1 MKAGEMVN
9 LPETLEI
16 SRAAISRRNSH
27 RKYLYLILA
36 ALTLPAL
43 SCGSTPEFSPNTE
56 NPTAA
61 NSNTAASAAAATS
74 SASPNKILSVLT
86 VEHEVD
92 VRAQR
97 EGIVQQIHVEEGRYV
112 QPNEILG
119 SLDARQLSQE
129 LEKARAD
136 LIVAQNNVKYKQA
149 ENQAKEASLKRQQLL
164 RASGLSSDAD
174 LEESQ
179 FEAKATAYEVD
190 SWTAMVKSSQ
200 AQIASLQIEVE
211 QTQFRAPFA
220 GVVLRRYVRQ
230 GQNVAKDDPCFR
242 VSQLAPLQAHFQI
255 SEMAGPK
262 PVVGASVSIAP
273 SASPSRSYE
282 ARVIKISPTVDPASD
297 SYDVTAQLTGPNLS
311 ELSPGMAVLI
321 DWNENSASAAAPSTT
336 SAPKA
341 PKSSKH

>member
-1 MKAGEMVN
+1 MKAGELVKK
-9 LPETLEI
+9 I
-16 SRAAISRRNSH
+16 RCFAARHRRRAHSKKI
-27 RKYLYLILA
+27 YILLA
-36 ALTLPAL
+36 ASLALTAWGCGGAPAF
-43 SCGSTPEFSPNTE
+43 TPNTQPATPS
-56 NPTAA
+56 NSASASSTSAPATASA
-61 NSNTAASAAAATS
+61 NS
-74 SASPNKILSVLT
+74 KILSVLT

-97 EGIVQQIHVEEGRYV
+97 EGIVQQIRVEEGRRV

-164 RASGLSSDAD
+164 RTSGLSSDAD
-174 LEESQ
+174 LEEAQ

-242 VSQLAPLQAHFQI
+242 VSQLAPLQAHFQV

-262 PVVGASVSIAP
+262 PVVGASVGIVP

-282 ARVIKISPTVDPASD
+282 ARVIKVSPTVDPASD

-321 DWNENSASAAAPSTT
+321 DWNEDSASAAAPSTPK
-336 SAPKA
+336 SA
-341 PKSSKH
+341 KSSKR

>member
-1 MKAGEMVN
+1 MKAGELVKK
-9 LPETLEI
+9 I
-16 SRAAISRRNSH
+16 RCFAARHRQRAHSKKI
-27 RKYLYLILA
+27 YILLA
-36 ALTLPAL
+36 ASLALTAWGCGGAPAFTPNAQPATP
-43 SCGSTPEFSPNTE
+43 SNSASASSTSAPA
-56 NPTAA
+56 TASA
-61 NSNTAASAAAATS
+61 NS
-74 SASPNKILSVLT
+74 KILSVLT

-97 EGIVQQIHVEEGRYV
+97 EGIVQQIRVEEGRRV

-164 RASGLSSDAD
+164 RTSGLSSDAD
-174 LEESQ
+174 LEEAQ

-242 VSQLAPLQAHFQI
+242 VSQLAPLQAHFQV

-262 PVVGASVSIAP
+262 PVVGASVGIVP

-282 ARVIKISPTVDPASD
+282 ARVIKVSPTVDPASD

-321 DWNENSASAAAPSTT
+321 DWNEDSASAAAPSTPK
-336 SAPKA
+336 SA
-341 PKSSKH
+341 KSSKR

>member
-1 MKAGEMVN
+1 MKAGELVK
-9 LPETLEI
+9 LDETLEI
-16 SRAAISRRNSH
+16 RGAATSRRNFQ
-27 RKYLYLILA
+27 RKYLYLVLA
-36 ALTLPAL
+36 ALTLPVL
-43 SCGSTPEFSPNTE
+43 SCGSTPDFTANTQS
-56 NPTAA
+56 PTA
-61 NSNTAASAAAATS
+61 TAS
-74 SASPNKILSVLT
+74 SASATNSTVTASANSKILSVLT

-97 EGIVQQIHVEEGRYV
+97 EGIVQQIRVEEGRRV

-129 LEKARAD
+129 LEKARSD

-149 ENQAKEASLKRQQLL
+149 ENQAKEAGLKRQQLL

-174 LEESQ
+174 LEEAQ

-230 GQNVAKDDPCFR
+230 GQSVAKDDPCFR
-242 VSQLAPLQAHFQI
+242 VSQLAPLQAHFQV
-255 SEMAGPK
+255 SEMAGPR

-282 ARVIKISPTVDPASD
+282 ARVIKVSPTVDPASD
-297 SYDVTAQLTGPNLS
+297 SYDVTAQLTGSNLS

-321 DWNENSASAAAPSTT
+321 NWNENSASAAAPSTT
-336 SAPKA
+336 SAPKP